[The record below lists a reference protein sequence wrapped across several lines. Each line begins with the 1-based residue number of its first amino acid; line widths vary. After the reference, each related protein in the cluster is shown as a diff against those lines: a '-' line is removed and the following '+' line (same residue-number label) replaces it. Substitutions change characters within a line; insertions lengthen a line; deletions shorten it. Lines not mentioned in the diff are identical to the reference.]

1 MTSKQIKILSYNI
14 QGKYSEEK
22 DNTVDPP
29 RNKRIIKLHR
39 LITYMKDN
47 KFDIA
52 MIQETKASP
61 GWVEETVKRVDLKAN
76 VIECANTMNNN
87 KGGVAVIS
95 VNPDIKSAS
104 TPRCSRLDLFPDAQ
118 F

>member
-76 VIECANTMNNN
+76 VTC
-87 KGGVAVIS
+87 G
-95 VNPDIKSAS
+95 S
-104 TPRCSRLDLFPDAQ
+104 TTCGSRPTTCGSTSRPT
-118 F
+118 